1 MKTFFSHRLIF
12 IYSRKVMPYYTQ
24 FMKQETDDDMEWQ
37 SLSTAEQK
45 YYKKLR
51 KEVRLTGDFI
61 TEENYFYINYRRNL
75 HILLK

>member
-1 MKTFFSHRLIF
+1 
-12 IYSRKVMPYYTQ
+12 
-24 FMKQETDDDMEWQ
+24 MKQETDDDMEWQ

>member
-1 MKTFFSHRLIF
+1 MKTFFSHRLVF

-24 FMKQETDDDMEWQ
+24 FMKQETDDDMQWQ

-45 YYKKLR
+45 YYKKMR
-51 KEVRLTGDFI
+51 KEVRLAEDFF
-61 TEENYFYINYRRNL
+61 TKENYFYINCRRNL